1 MTFLLEA
8 RPEDSK
14 DAVSR
19 VDNSMIRLS
28 SCVKIF
34 RAAYD
39 ENLEYTTS
47 HEGETNSTWGEASAH
62 LNKIKEQVWDVL
74 SQYGSFK
81 FKLQVLGLKTDLGQ
95 RFNLDK
101 A

>member
-47 HEGETNSTWGEASAH
+47 HEGETNST
-62 LNKIKEQVWDVL
+62 
-74 SQYGSFK
+74 
-81 FKLQVLGLKTDLGQ
+81 
-95 RFNLDK
+95 
-101 A
+101 

>member
-1 MTFLLEA
+1 METVYTGNA
-8 RPEDSK
+8 CS
-14 DAVSR
+14 AT
-19 VDNSMIRLS
+19 MQ
-28 SCVKIF
+28 
-34 RAAYD
+34 A
-39 ENLEYTTS
+39 ENLEYTNS
-47 HEGETNSTWGEASAH
+47 HEAETNSTWGEASAH

>member
-1 MTFLLEA
+1 MTFLLKA

-34 RAAYD
+34 RADYD

-62 LNKIKEQVWDVL
+62 LNKIKERVWDVL

-81 FKLQVLGLKTDLGQ
+81 FKLQVLRLKTDLGQ
-95 RFNLDK
+95 RFNLEK

>member
-1 MTFLLEA
+1 M
-8 RPEDSK
+8 
-14 DAVSR
+14 
-19 VDNSMIRLS
+19 
-28 SCVKIF
+28 
-34 RAAYD
+34 
-39 ENLEYTTS
+39 
-47 HEGETNSTWGEASAH
+47 NSTWGEASAH
-62 LNKIKEQVWDVL
+62 LNKIKEGVWDVL

>member
-39 ENLEYTTS
+39 ENLEYTIVMRRRRIPP
-47 HEGETNSTWGEASAH
+47 GVR
-62 LNKIKEQVWDVL
+62 LVL
-74 SQYGSFK
+74 
-81 FKLQVLGLKTDLGQ
+81 T
-95 RFNLDK
+95 
-101 A
+101 